1 MSLGLALFEH
11 FKNPNNKTIICI
23 ICIQAASFDNTG
35 LGDRLNP
42 CQQTSMFSIN
52 PLGKKLN
59 SQKTVSSV
67 LYKPP

>member
-35 LGDRLNP
+35 LGEIKPLSANKHVLNK
-42 CQQTSMFSIN
+42 SFR
-52 PLGKKLN
+52 KKFKQSKDSFICAL
-59 SQKTVSSV
+59 
-67 LYKPP
+67 